1 MIAARLPPGW
11 MGHPIGH
18 NISPN
23 RGQRAMGR
31 LFGRS
36 DVRDE
41 PRHVSIAQTGK
52 KFVAPGKDSILNEAL
67 AAGVAFPHSCTVG
80 TCGTCKAKLL
90 SGKVRE
96 ITDSAVALSSE
107 ELRDGYIL
115 ACQSIARRS
124 LELDVAGMADLPDHP
139 LKHLGAVVAAQT
151 MLTHDIVQMTIELD
165 APLEFTAGQYVEL
178 KFDEFSGPRSYSFA
192 DAPSRCDGRTLN
204 FFVRHVPGGEFT
216 DWLFG
221 GDRSG
226 EHLTVTGPLGNLW
239 LRPSDAPVLCVAGG
253 SGLAPIKAI
262 LEDAMDAR
270 SARSVVLV
278 FGARQQRDLYCQV
291 QLDALAK
298 GWNGTFD
305 YQLVLSEESP
315 HSTWTGPRGLVT
327 DVVAALPMEFLQ
339 SCEVYT
345 CGPPVM
351 IDALEEAVMSVRSGS
366 GFFHADRFVTRR
378 GGSG

>member
-1 MIAARLPPGW
+1 
-11 MGHPIGH
+11 
-18 NISPN
+18 
-23 RGQRAMGR
+23 MGR

-36 DVRDE
+36 DVQDE
-41 PRHVSIAQTGK
+41 PRHVSIVQTGK
-52 KFVAPGKDSILNEAL
+52 TFPAPGKDSVLNEAL

-80 TCGTCKAKLL
+80 TCGTCKARLV

-96 ITDSAVALSSE
+96 ITDSAIALSSQ

-139 LKHLGAVVAAQT
+139 LKHLGAVVRAQT
-151 MLTHDIVQMTIELD
+151 LLTHDIVQMTIELD
-165 APLEFTAGQYVEL
+165 DRLEFTAGQYVEL

-192 DAPSRCDGRTLN
+192 DAPTRCDGRTLN

-216 DWLFG
+216 DWLFE

-226 EHLTVTGPLGNLW
+226 ERLTVTGPLGNLW

-262 LEDAMDAR
+262 LEEGLDAGSTR
-270 SARSVVLV
+270 PVVFI

-291 QLDALAK
+291 ELDELAK

-305 YQLVLSEESP
+305 THIVLSEEP
-315 HSTWTGPRGLVT
+315 AHSTWTGPRGFVT
-327 DVVAALPMEFLQ
+327 DVLGAVPMDVLQ

-351 IDALEEAVMSVRSGS
+351 IDALEEAVMTVRSGS